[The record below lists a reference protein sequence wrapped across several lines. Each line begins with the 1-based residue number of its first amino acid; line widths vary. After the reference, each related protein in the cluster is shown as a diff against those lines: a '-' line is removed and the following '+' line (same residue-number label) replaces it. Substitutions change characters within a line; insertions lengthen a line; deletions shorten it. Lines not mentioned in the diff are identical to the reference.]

1 VTEAQITLLRS
12 LAEADVVTFIP
23 EGNTAAAALARF
35 EATLA
40 RLRDL
45 LKAGWVELEVA
56 EEQKRRR
63 GRHRQTKHAAA
74 ARSRAGIRCG
84 SWGRS
89 DETPD
94 RRGLGPGPQ
103 DVWAGVLTTRA

>member
-1 VTEAQITLLRS
+1 VTDAQITLLRS
-12 LAEADVVTFIP
+12 LADTDVVTLMP
-23 EGNTAAAALARF
+23 EDNTATALARF

-63 GRHRQTKHAAA
+63 GRHRQTKRAVA
-74 ARSRAGIRCG
+74 ARCTEQ
-84 SWGRS
+84 GR
-89 DETPD
+89 DTL
-94 RRGLGPGPQ
+94 RVLGE
-103 DVWAGVLTTRA
+103 VR

>member
-40 RLRDL
+40 NLRDPQ
-45 LKAGWVELEVA
+45 KAGWVELEVA
-56 EEQKRRR
+56 EDLERRR
-63 GRHRQTKHAAA
+63 GRHRQTERGAA
-74 ARSRAGIRCG
+74 ARCTDQSREALRM
-84 SWGRS
+84 
-89 DETPD
+89 
-94 RRGLGPGPQ
+94 LGE
-103 DVWAGVLTTRA
+103 A